1 MTGRN
6 KLKAAI
12 YGFAVADAL
21 GVPVEFKRRGTFLVA
36 DMFGYGTHNQPA
48 GTWSDDTSMTLAT
61 CDSIKAMGTVDCTD
75 MLERFRRW
83 IREGEYTADGR
94 VFDYGMT
101 TANALAT
108 GRPETGINSNG
119 NGSLMRVLPLAFLPE
134 VTTGQIEKVSEITHG
149 HKISKDGCVLY
160 VEIARRLIGGED
172 MHSILETIAANEPY
186 DRLPYIAE
194 LDEDDIRSSGFVV
207 DTLEAALWSVATT
220 ESYRDAVLKAVN
232 LGDDT
237 DTVGAV
243 SGGLAGIIYGLEG
256 IPTEWIDGLRNKAAI
271 DDCLFN

>member
-1 MTGRN
+1 MKDKN

-21 GVPVEFKRRGTFLVA
+21 GVPVEFKKRGTFLVT
-36 DMFGYGTHNQPA
+36 DMCGYRTHNQPA

-61 CDSIKAMGTVDCTD
+61 CDSIRMTGTVDYND

-83 IREGEYTADGR
+83 IREGEYTADGT

-108 GRPETGINSNG
+108 GISEKSINSNG
-119 NGSLMRVLPLAFLPE
+119 NGSLMRVLPLAFLPG
-134 VTTGQIEKVSEITHG
+134 VTKEQVEMVSGITHG
-149 HKISKDGCVLY
+149 HSISKDGCVIY
-160 VEIARRLIGGED
+160 VEIAQRLIDGGNIHE
-172 MHSILETIAANEPY
+172 ILENLIVNEPY
-186 DRLPYIAE
+186 DRLPYIAG
-194 LDEDDIRSSGFVV
+194 LGEDDIHSSGYVV
-207 DTLEAALWSVATT
+207 DTLEAALWSIATT
-220 ESYRDAVLKAVN
+220 DSYKDAVLKAVN

-243 SGGLAGIIYGLEG
+243 AGGLAGIIYGFDG
-256 IPTEWIDGLRNKAAI
+256 IPAEWIERLRNKAAI
-271 DDCLFN
+271 DSCLFN

>member
-1 MTGRN
+1 MTDKN

-21 GVPVEFKRRGTFLVA
+21 GVPVEFKRRGTFLVT
-36 DMFGYGTHNQPA
+36 DMCGYGTHNQPA

-61 CDSIKAMGTVDCTD
+61 CDSIKATGKVDCVD
-75 MLERFRRW
+75 MLERFRKW
-83 IREGEYTADGR
+83 IGEGEYTADGR

-119 NGSLMRVLPLAFLPE
+119 NGSLMRILPLAFLPE

-149 HKISKDGCVLY
+149 HRISKDGCVLY
-160 VEIARRLIGGED
+160 VEIARRLIDGED
-172 MHSILETIAANEPY
+172 IHSILETITVNEPY

-194 LDEDDIRSSGFVV
+194 LDEDDIHSSGYVV
-207 DTLEAALWSVATT
+207 DTLEAALWSIVMTG
-220 ESYRDAVLKAVN
+220 SYKEAVLKAVN

-243 SGGLAGIIYGLEG
+243 AGGLAGIIYGLDG
-256 IPTEWIDGLRNKAAI
+256 IPAEWIDVLRNKAVI
-271 DDCLFN
+271 DDCLFG